1 MSESEAPALS
11 ARDVLLLVL
20 AWLIPASGHLA
31 LRRRARAAV
40 FALVILVALVVGV
53 GLDGNLYQPVQGQP
67 LSRLATLGA
76 MGVGLPYFV
85 LRWGL
90 GYAGD
95 PTSGSYEYGS
105 AFLLSA
111 GLMNLLLVLDVWDIA
126 RGRKP

>member
-1 MSESEAPALS
+1 VSETETPPPS
-11 ARDVLLLVL
+11 ARTFLLLVL
-20 AWLIPASGHLA
+20 AWFVPATGHFVLG
-31 LRRRARAAV
+31 RRGRAAV
-40 FALVILVALVVGV
+40 FAAIILVALTVGV
-53 GLDGNLYQPVQGQP
+53 GLDGNLYRPTAGQP
-67 LSRLATLGA
+67 LSTLATLGA
-76 MGVGLPYFV
+76 MGVGAPYFV

-111 GLMNLLLVLDVWDIA
+111 GLMNLLLILDVWDIA

>member
-1 MSESEAPALS
+1 MPEPEAPTLS
-11 ARDVLLLVL
+11 ARNVLLLVV
-20 AWLIPASGHLA
+20 AWLLPAAGHFA

-40 FALVILVALVVGV
+40 FALVILVALIVGV
-53 GLDGNLYQPVQGQP
+53 GLDGNLYRPVEGQP
-67 LSRLATLGA
+67 LSKLATLGA
-76 MGVGLPYFV
+76 MGVGLPYFA
-85 LRWGL
+85 LRWVT

>member
-11 ARDVLLLVL
+11 ARNLLLLLV
-20 AWLIPASGHLA
+20 AWLVPAAGHLV
-31 LRRRARAAV
+31 LGRRARAVV
-40 FALVILVALVVGV
+40 FAAVILVALFVGV
-53 GLDGNLYQPVQGQP
+53 GLDGNLYQPVEGQP
-67 LSRLATLGA
+67 LSKLATLGA

-85 LRWGL
+85 LRWGT

-111 GLMNLLLVLDVWDIA
+111 GLMNLLLVLDVWDIS